1 MVSDYYQRLGVA
13 RGASQ
18 EEIKKAYRKL
28 AKQYHPDVNPG
39 NKGAEEKFKQVT
51 AAFEVLSEPKK
62 RKLYDEFGEDAA
74 KLGWDEKKAETFRAY
89 RNGGM
94 GNGGRGQPGGFGGMP
109 FNFDFG
115 GAQAGGVD
123 FDTILEQLFGQQPRG
138 RAQRAARA
146 GDDLTTHLSIGLR
159 DAVLGTERDFHL
171 GGKRV
176 TVRIPPGVDTGSRV
190 RVAGLGEPGER
201 GGPPGDLFVEIEVQ
215 PHPLVRRDEAD
226 LSMDLPVTVS
236 EALLGAEVQVPTF
249 SGSGTVT
256 LRPGTQSGTRLRLR
270 GKGVPRLNGGG
281 PGDLYL
287 VVQVKLPE
295 GASEAVKQA
304 ARALDPAYAGSVR
317 KDVKL

>member
-1 MVSDYYQRLGVA
+1 MSDYYQRLGVA
-13 RGASQ
+13 RGASG

-51 AAFEVLSEPKK
+51 EAFEVLSDSKK

-94 GNGGRGQPGGFGGMP
+94 GGGRGQAGGFGGMP
-109 FNFDFG
+109 FNFDFS
-115 GAQAGGVD
+115 GAQAGGFD
-123 FDTILEQLFGQQPRG
+123 FDSILEQMFGQQQQRGG
-138 RAQRAARA
+138 RARGPKA
-146 GDDLTTHLSIGLR
+146 GSDLSTQLSIGLK
-159 DAVLGTERDFHL
+159 DAVLGTERDFNL

-176 TVRIPPGVDTGSRV
+176 TVRIPAGVDTGSRV
-190 RVAGLGEPGER
+190 RVAGMGEPGER
-201 GGPPGDLFVEIEVQ
+201 GGPPGDLYVEIEVQ

-281 PGDLYL
+281 YGDLYL

-295 GASEAVKQA
+295 NASDAVKA
-304 ARALDPAYAGSVR
+304 AAQALDHAYAGSVR